1 MLFLTK
7 QQSLILR
14 VLQHALLLSL
24 TLSSFVAIAN
34 GNNDDDG
41 YFFATTPGGPLY
53 YRKTNRPNLDIYP
66 NNDDGGIIDFML
78 WEITNHMKIGG
89 TDTGINKGMYTIRNI
104 QIDVRLNSY
113 YDPSIYG
120 FPSSSYTNFRDVIG
134 FEKQDYIGIYL
145 CGRQYIDVPDCQ
157 RNVPQSFSSK
167 DNDNKTYDTYEE
179 EIADIG
185 LDYFNGEELVGNY
198 NLLINPGVG
207 NSHLSEWTVTFELE
221 EK

>member
-24 TLSSFVAIAN
+24 TLTSFVVVVN
-34 GNNDDDG
+34 GENDDDG

-66 NNDDGGIIDFML
+66 NNDDGGIVDFML

-134 FEKQDYIGIYL
+134 FEKQDYVGVLL
-145 CGRQYIDVPDCQ
+145 CGKQDCQ
-157 RNVPQSFSSK
+157 RNVIQSFSST
-167 DNDNKTYDTYEE
+167 DNDNKIYDTVEE

-198 NLLINPGVG
+198 NLLINPGFG
-207 NSHLSEWTVTFELE
+207 NAHLSEWTVTFELE